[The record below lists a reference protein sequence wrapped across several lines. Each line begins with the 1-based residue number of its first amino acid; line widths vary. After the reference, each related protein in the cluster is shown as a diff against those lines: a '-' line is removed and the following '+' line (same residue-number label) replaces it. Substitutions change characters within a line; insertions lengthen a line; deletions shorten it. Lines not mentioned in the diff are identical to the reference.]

1 MLVKSENCAV
11 ISYMIQSIVW
21 LQYVKYSGTSQS
33 PQHPENLIKLPNKL
47 SSRED
52 LDPITFK
59 DSDHLILFLLLGAKH

>member
-33 PQHPENLIKLPNKL
+33 PEHPENLKTTPNEL
-47 SSRED
+47 ST
-52 LDPITFK
+52 LK
-59 DSDHLILFLLLGAKH
+59 